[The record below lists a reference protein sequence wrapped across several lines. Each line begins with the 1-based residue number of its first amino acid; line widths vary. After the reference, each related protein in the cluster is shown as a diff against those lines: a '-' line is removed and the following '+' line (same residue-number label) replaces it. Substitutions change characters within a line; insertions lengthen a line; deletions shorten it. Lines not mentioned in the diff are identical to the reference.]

1 MARKNHERK
10 TGGGRKAP
18 DGKPRVGRPGVAK
31 AKAATKAAPKRAAAP
46 TPPPPPKVKF
56 RGRVLENEP
65 LARYTTYRIG
75 GPARYFVMPPHGHD
89 VVQALGLAQSRPLPW
104 LAPGLGSNLLV
115 KDTGF
120 PRVVVRPGQ
129 GLDPFRVKS
138 ATASV

>member
-75 GPARYFVMPPHGHD
+75 GPARHFLMPARPDDG
-89 VVQALGLAQSRPLPW
+89 VQAAR
-104 LAPGLGSNLLV
+104 LAPR
-115 KDTGF
+115 
-120 PRVVVRPGQ
+120 PRPPWPRPRPGPQ
-129 GLDPFRVKS
+129 LPGKGHRLPPAGIPPAAR
-138 ATASV
+138 AHPMR